1 MTRTLLLWLFFMSAG
16 LKLLAEKIPAPAS
29 KPTKISHR
37 QLQVKG
43 KILDHTGA
51 PLPGASITVKG
62 TTNGVLSNENGDFQ
76 INVADGSAVLTIS
89 FIGYRMKEVPVSQEF
104 LSIQLEPD
112 ATQLEQVVVT
122 ALGISRKTKA
132 LTYATQKVEPKQL
145 TEVRDANNILNSFQ
159 GKIVNALIT
168 QSSGGVGSDAKII
181 LRGNSSISADN
192 SALVVVDGV
201 PNSSITSINPD
212 DIESVNVLRGAAA
225 AALYGSQAGN
235 GVIVITTKRGTSGKP
250 TVNVNT
256 GITVETPFALP
267 FFQNTYGQGNL
278 GVLDPAIGDSWG
290 AKMEGQEYTNI
301 QGNVRKYTAQP
312 NNVSDFFNTGVNN
325 HNSISVSGGTERT
338 QNYLSY
344 TNSNV
349 SGIIPANKL
358 SNHNINLRM
367 TNQLSKR
374 LTIDAKVTY
383 FSQKIDARPRYGEG
397 NKPVFDIYQI
407 PRNYATEDAKNY
419 AAFNSLGIPTP
430 APWPTTANR
439 VYGNPYW
446 VINHDILD
454 IYTNKVV
461 GFLSAKYALTPW
473 LNITGRANLDKV
485 FEKQERKTSQDTWQW
500 ATKPGGFYSVAE
512 SKSTQQWYEAILDGH
527 NNLGN
532 DFAVTYNAGA
542 IYQDRAFDQI
552 TNTADGLN
560 VVNKFSLLLATNP
573 AMAPAGWQIRT
584 QSVFGQASF
593 SYKNAIF
600 LEGSLRNDWDS
611 RLPAPHSFQYYSLGG
626 SAVLS
631 DLITMPQQISF
642 LKASLNYAE
651 VGNGG
656 QFGLLLPSYRYS
668 PGAGNGYLARN
679 TTLPL
684 PGLKPEIVQSREA
697 TVEAKFFS
705 NRLGFSATYYH
716 SNSKNQLLTISVP
729 NATGYSRQYVNAGNV
744 QNKGFELVLNVVPI
758 KTADF
763 DWNVDVNFGLNR
775 NKILSLTDQLN
786 VVYLG
791 GHLDFGAQPQIMV
804 GGSYGDIVS
813 YQWKRHSNGNY
824 VVNANGTPMT
834 TRVAGEQPGVIGNF
848 NPKANM
854 GITNSIS
861 YKGLSLRALV
871 DGRFGGILVSGT
883 EQNIAF
889 SGITEGTLP
898 YREGGWN
905 LGGVN
910 LEGNPVNQTITAQ
923 QFWQTASGKRTGTGE
938 FFAYDA
944 TNVRLREVSLGYKV
958 PLSPKL
964 PIRDVHISLVA
975 RNLFWIYR
983 GSSILDVPGV
993 SKRKLWFDPDISN
1006 GNGNDFAGVEY
1017 GALPSTRSIG
1027 LNLRLNF

>member
-1 MTRTLLLWLFFMSAG
+1 MARTLLLLLFFMSAG
-16 LKLLAEKIPAPAS
+16 LKLFAEKTASPAS
-29 KPTKISHR
+29 LSSKTRHK
-37 QLQVKG
+37 QLVVKG
-43 KILDHTGA
+43 KVLDETGA
-51 PLPGASITVKG
+51 ALPGASVTVKG
-62 TTNGVLSNENGDFQ
+62 TTTGVLSDASGDFQ
-76 INVADGSAVLTIS
+76 ITVTDESAVLTIS
-89 FIGYRMKEVPVSQEF
+89 FIGYRIKEVPVSQEF
-104 LSIQLEPD
+104 MTVQLTPD
-112 ATQLEQVVVT
+112 ATQLDQVVVT

-145 TEVRDANNILNSFQ
+145 NEVRDANNLLNSFQ

-168 QSSGGVGSDAKII
+168 QSSGGVGSDARVV
-181 LRGNSSISADN
+181 LRGNSSIAGEN
-192 SALVVVDGV
+192 GALVVVDGV

-235 GVIVITTKRGTSGKP
+235 GVIVITTKRGTSGKA

-256 GITVETPFALP
+256 GVTVETPFALP

-278 GVLDPAIGDSWG
+278 GVLNPSIGDSWG
-290 AKMEGQEYTNI
+290 ARMEGQEYTNI
-301 QGNVRKYTAQP
+301 QGNPRSYTAQP
-312 NNVSDFFNTGVNN
+312 NNVRDFFTTGVNN
-325 HNSISVSGGTERT
+325 HNSISVAGGTDRV

-349 SGIIPANKL
+349 SGIIPKNKL

-367 TNQLSKR
+367 TNQLGKR
-374 LTIDAKVTY
+374 LTVDSKITY

-407 PRNYATEDAKNY
+407 PRNYSTEDAQNY
-419 AAFNSLGIPTP
+419 ATTNSVGVLTP
-430 APWPTTANR
+430 AAWPTTANR

-446 VINHDILD
+446 VVNHDILD

-485 FEKQERKTSQDTWQW
+485 FEKQERRTSQDTWQW
-500 ATKPGGFYSVAE
+500 ANKPGGYFSVAE
-512 SKSTQQWYEAILDGH
+512 SKSTQQWYEAILDG
-527 NNLGN
+527 NNKLGS
-532 DFAVTYNAGA
+532 DFTVSYNFGA

-552 TNTADGLN
+552 TNVADGLN
-560 VVNKFSLLLATNP
+560 VANKFSLLLATNP
-573 AMAPAGWQIRT
+573 VMTPSGWHIRT
-584 QSVFGQASF
+584 QSIFGQASF
-593 SYKNAIF
+593 SYKDALF

-611 RLPAPHSFQYYSLGG
+611 RLPAPHSFQYFSLGG
-626 SAVLS
+626 SAVVS
-631 DLITMPQQISF
+631 DLITMPKAISF

-656 QFGLLLPSYRYS
+656 QFGLLVPSYRYT
-668 PGAGNGYLARN
+668 PGAGNGYLTRN

-684 PGLKPEIVQSREA
+684 PGLKPEIVQSQEA
-697 TVEAKFFS
+697 TVEAKFYG
-705 NRLGFSATYYH
+705 NRLGFTATYYK
-716 SNSKNQLLTISVP
+716 SNSKNQLLSISVP
-729 NATGYSRQYVNAGNV
+729 NATGYSRQYINAGNI
-744 QNKGFELVLNVVPI
+744 QNRGLEFVLNATPL
-758 KTADF
+758 KTSGF
-763 DWNVDVNFGLNR
+763 DWNIDLNFGLNR
-775 NKILSLTDQLN
+775 NKVISLTDQLK

-804 GGSYGDIVS
+804 GGSYGDIIS
-813 YQWKRHSNGNY
+813 YQWKRDNSGNY

-834 TRVAGEQPGVIGNF
+834 TRVSGDQPGVIGNF

-854 GITNSIS
+854 GITNTFN
-861 YKGLSLRALV
+861 YKGFSLRALV

-889 SGITEGTLP
+889 SGLTEGTLP
-898 YREGGWN
+898 YREGGWD
-905 LGGVN
+905 LKGVN
-910 LEGNPVNQTITAQ
+910 LKGEPVKQTITAQ

-944 TNVRLREVSLGYKV
+944 TNIRLREVSLGYKV
-958 PLSPKL
+958 PLSAKL
-964 PIRDVHISLVA
+964 PIKDIYISLVA

-983 GSSILDVPGV
+983 GSSILDIPGV
-993 SKRKLWFDPDISN
+993 GKRKLWFDPDISN

-1027 LNLRLNF
+1027 LNLKLNF